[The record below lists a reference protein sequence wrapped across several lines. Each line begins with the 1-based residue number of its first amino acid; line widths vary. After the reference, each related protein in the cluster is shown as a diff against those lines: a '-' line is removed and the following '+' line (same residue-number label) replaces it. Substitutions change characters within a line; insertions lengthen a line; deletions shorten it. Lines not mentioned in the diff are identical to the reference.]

1 MTESQCD
8 VVVIGAGPG
17 GYACAAR
24 AGQLGL
30 RTVVVDGG
38 PLGGTCLNVGCIP
51 SKALIHAAGQYG
63 SLADAGATELGI
75 AARDLTIDLAATVAW
90 KDGVVGRLRGGVQQ
104 LLDGAKA
111 RRVAGFASIR
121 DGKSVT
127 IETADGTEVLH
138 TRALVIA
145 TGSVPVELPGLPFG
159 GAVISSTEAL
169 SLTEVP
175 DRLLIVG
182 AGYIG
187 LELGT
192 AYRKLGAAVTVVEA
206 EERILPRY
214 DAALTAPV
222 AARLG
227 ELGVDL
233 SLQTQA
239 SGWNGQALIVSGPD
253 GTERSLPAELVLV
266 TVGRRPAIDGF
277 GLEALELAMDGRAV
291 RVDDRCRTSMSG
303 VFAIGDV
310 TGEPMLAHRATAQG
324 EMVAEVIAGRRR
336 AWDDRVVPEICY
348 TDPEIVSAGMSP
360 DDATAAGIDHV
371 VGRATFG
378 ANARALTL
386 QRADGFAR
394 VVAARDDGRILGVQL
409 VGGEVAE
416 LAAACCALLEMGA
429 TVHDVRLV
437 VHAHPTLSEAMH
449 EAATKAVNR
458 LAR

>member
-1 MTESQCD
+1 MTESHCD
-8 VVVIGAGPG
+8 LVVVGAGPG

-24 AGQLGL
+24 AGELGL
-30 RTVVVDGG
+30 QAVVVDAG

-51 SKALIHAAGQYG
+51 SKALIHAADRYAGITDEG
-63 SLADAGATELGI
+63 STELGI
-75 AARDLTIDLAATVAW
+75 TAPGATIDLAATVAW
-90 KDGVVGRLRGGVQQ
+90 KDGVVARLRGGVQQ
-104 LLDGAKA
+104 LLDGAKV
-111 RRVAGFASIR
+111 RRVAGYATIR

-127 IETADGTEVLH
+127 IETPDGTEVLH

-169 SLTEVP
+169 ALTEVP
-175 DRLLIVG
+175 DRLVIVG

-192 AYRKLGAAVTVVEA
+192 AFRKLGAEVTVVEA

-222 AARLG
+222 AARLAD
-227 ELGVDL
+227 LGAEIL
-233 SLQTQA
+233 LQTQA
-239 SGWNGQALIVSGPD
+239 SSWNGDALVVSGPD
-253 GTERSLPAELVLV
+253 RQERALPADLVLV
-266 TVGRRPAIDGF
+266 TVGRRPATDGF
-277 GLEALELAMDGRAV
+277 GLEALQLAMDGRAI

-303 VFAIGDV
+303 VFAIGDI

-324 EMVAEVIAGRRR
+324 EMVAELIAGHRR

-348 TDPEIVSAGMSP
+348 TDPEVVSVGRLP
-360 DDATAAGIDHV
+360 DDATADGIDHV
-371 VGRATFG
+371 IGRATFG

-394 VVAARDDGRILGVQL
+394 VVAARDDGRVLGVQL
-409 VGGEVAE
+409 VGSEVAE

-429 TVHDVRLV
+429 TVHDVRLII
-437 VHAHPTLSEAMH
+437 HAHPTLSEAIH
-449 EAATKAVNR
+449 EAAKKAVVR
-458 LAR
+458 LGR

>member
-1 MTESQCD
+1 MTEPPCD
-8 VVVIGAGPG
+8 VLVVGAGPG

-24 AGQLGL
+24 AGELGL
-30 RTVVVDGG
+30 RAVVVDPG

-51 SKALIHAAGQYG
+51 SKALIHAADRYG
-63 SLADAGATELGI
+63 SAAGGDTDLGI
-75 AARDLTIDLAATVAW
+75 TARDVTIDLAATVAW
-90 KDGVVGRLRGGVQQ
+90 KDGVVDRLRRGVQQ
-104 LLDGAKA
+104 LLDGAKV
-111 RRVAGFASIR
+111 RRVTGVATIR

-127 IETADGTEVLH
+127 VETADGTETLH

-145 TGSVPVELPGLPFG
+145 TGSQPVELPGLPFG

-175 DRLLIVG
+175 ERLVIVG

-192 AYRKLGAAVTVVEA
+192 AFRKLGASVAVVEA
-206 EERILPRY
+206 EQRILPRY
-214 DAALTAPV
+214 DAALTSPV

-227 ELGVDL
+227 ELGVDV
-233 SLQTQA
+233 SLQMQA
-239 SGWNGQALIVSGPD
+239 SRWDGQALTVKGPD
-253 GTERSLPAELVLV
+253 GEDRSLPADRVLV
-266 TVGRRPAIDGF
+266 TVGRRPATDGF
-277 GLEALELAMDGRAV
+277 GLERLDLAMEGRAI

-324 EMVAEVIAGRRR
+324 EMVAEVIAGHRR
-336 AWDDRVVPEICY
+336 AWDERVVPEICF
-348 TDPEIVSAGMSP
+348 TDPEIVSVGMAP

-371 VGRATFG
+371 AGRATFA
-378 ANARALTL
+378 ANGRALTL
-386 QRADGFAR
+386 QRSDGFAR
-394 VVAARDDGRILGVQL
+394 VVAARADGRVLGVQL
-409 VGGEVAE
+409 VGDGVAE

-437 VHAHPTLSEAMH
+437 VHAHPTLSEAIH
-449 EAATKAVNR
+449 EAAKQAVRR
-458 LAR
+458 LSR